1 MPYFTSFLIE
11 KIVYDLIENQT
22 LLNYKELFLAFLHLK
37 TIISHM
43 QLFKFYIDI

>member
-37 TIISHM
+37 TIISHTTI
-43 QLFKFYIDI
+43 QILY